1 MKGPK
6 KLKVPKGPTVR
17 TTTRVTKSG
26 MSTTVTTRNQGRI
39 TSRTNGPRGESYRN
53 TSVGENNSVSI
64 LSRGPRRPSSN
75 KKSSGSILGRMIKAL
90 FGG

>member
-64 LSRGPRRPSSN
+64 LSRGPRRQ
-75 KKSSGSILGRMIKAL
+75 KSSGSILGRMIKAL